1 MRKKRSNAE
10 YARNKNVKVHVS
22 ILTSIVD
29 VKVTDLMLTVRSF
42 LISDQELCLG
52 RGHFPDR
59 KRNQFPRN

>member
-29 VKVTDLMLTVRSF
+29 VKVTDLMFVGRSF
-42 LISDQELCLG
+42 LT
-52 RGHFPDR
+52 
-59 KRNQFPRN
+59 